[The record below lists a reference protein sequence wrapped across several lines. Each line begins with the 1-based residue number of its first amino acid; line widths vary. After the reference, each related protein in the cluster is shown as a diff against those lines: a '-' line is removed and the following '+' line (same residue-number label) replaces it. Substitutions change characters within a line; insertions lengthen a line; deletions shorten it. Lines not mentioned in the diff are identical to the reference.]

1 MATNSRAKKNGG
13 AVSGGGVQAG
23 LTERSFQKY
32 LRGYDAIDNLSDL
45 LGAAGGRVRYALE
58 TLDSSGRVK
67 DVQYRLGGILK
78 NVDPRLRYLRLFNPY
93 ARATWSVQLEPAAG
107 KRLRLYYMPPGTGD
121 EISTMRDLLQKL
133 ENGELVIKKVG

>member
-1 MATNSRAKKNGG
+1 MAPKKNG
-13 AVSGGGVQAG
+13 AVSTGIQSD
-23 LTERSFQKY
+23 LTERGFQKY
-32 LRGYDAIDNLSDL
+32 LRGYEPIDNLTDL

-58 TLDSSGRVK
+58 TLDSGGRVK

-78 NVDPRLRYLRLFNPY
+78 SVDPQLRYLRLFNPY
-93 ARATWSVQLEPAAG
+93 ARATWSVQLQPAPG
-107 KRLRLYYMPPGTGD
+107 KRLRVYYMPPGTGD